1 MKTNK
6 AITTRTMKVENLKKI
21 HEAIRN
27 ILIDYN
33 CEEYGDCI
41 IDEICNAV
49 GIQATSV
56 YYEE

>member
-1 MKTNK
+1 MKYK
-6 AITTRTMKVENLKKI
+6 KLKEI

-41 IDEICNAV
+41 IDEISDAV
-49 GIQATSV
+49 GIDTTQV

>member
-1 MKTNK
+1 
-6 AITTRTMKVENLKKI
+6 MKVEKLKEI

-41 IDEICNAV
+41 IDEISDAV
-49 GIQATSV
+49 GIDTTQV